1 MWENLRPKFGFAKR
15 ISKQVSSKKF
25 EVDLR
30 WQQSE
35 QKRRKNVVEK
45 EEESGNTIGSCHYQ
59 THSFAM
65 NL

>member
-15 ISKQVSSKKF
+15 ISKQVSPRQKF

-30 WQQSE
+30 W
-35 QKRRKNVVEK
+35 RRKNVV